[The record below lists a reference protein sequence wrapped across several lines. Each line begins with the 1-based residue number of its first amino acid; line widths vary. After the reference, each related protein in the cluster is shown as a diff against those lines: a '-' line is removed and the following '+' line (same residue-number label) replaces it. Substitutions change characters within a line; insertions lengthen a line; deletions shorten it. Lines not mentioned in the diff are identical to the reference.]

1 MLQIGYLAE
10 DGGIIPQQMV
20 IIPTENLVV
29 LLMVEMQQK
38 YLIPSLNNRTGEAI
52 VAAAYAG
59 EVSDFILAYEY
70 AHSGA
75 EYSVATSD
83 IVRAG
88 ANASVIHE
96 EFRDGGLSA
105 SKISK

>member
-1 MLQIGYLAE
+1 MSQIGYLVE
-10 DGGIIPQQMV
+10 DGGIIPTNGNNPYGEFGS
-20 IIPTENLVV
+20 IADGRDATEVPD
-29 LLMVEMQQK
+29 
-38 YLIPSLNNRTGEAI
+38 PSLNNRPEKFI

-75 EYSVATSD
+75 EYTLATSD

-105 SKISK
+105 KKISK